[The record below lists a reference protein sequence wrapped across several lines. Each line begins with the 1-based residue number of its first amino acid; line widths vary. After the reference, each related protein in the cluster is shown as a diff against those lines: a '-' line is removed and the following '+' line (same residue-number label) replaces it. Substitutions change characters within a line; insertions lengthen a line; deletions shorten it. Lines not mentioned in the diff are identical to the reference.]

1 MCRLPYELMQTIRPN
16 SGLNYQSL
24 DSPYHFCCTK
34 LPDRIFKYRHT
45 FKSKTSELEIKIGD
59 SIEPNSLYWIMSM
72 RGHKRDGFL
81 NGYLMNK
88 GVYTQYLHFPPYK
101 TVEKYVFYDEQSF
114 KPRRSSQCD
123 YRPKHLKRSFKD
135 RLKFKLTKDCNF
147 SNF

>member
-1 MCRLPYELMQTIRPN
+1 MCRLLYELMQTIRPI

-34 LPDRIFKYRHT
+34 LLHRIFKYKHT
-45 FKSKTSELEIKIGD
+45 IKSKTSEFEIKIGGF
-59 SIEPNSLYWIMSM
+59 IEPNSLYWIMSM

-88 GVYTQYLHFPPYK
+88 GVYTQYLHFPLYK
-101 TVEKYVFYDEQSF
+101 TVEKYVYDEQSF
-114 KPRRSSQCD
+114 KPRRSSECD

-135 RLKFKLTKDCNF
+135 RLKFNLTKNCNF
-147 SNF
+147 SEF